1 VWQRGDLVYKFW
13 WRDLMETHLLE
24 DLGVDGS
31 IMLKPVFRKVGW
43 GGTDWT
49 DLAEDRDRWRAL
61 VKAVM
66 NLRVPQNS
74 ENFFD
79 LLKNC

>member
-1 VWQRGDLVYKFW
+1 
-13 WRDLMETHLLE
+13 METDRLE

-31 IMLKPVFRKVGW
+31 IMLKTVFEKWYGEALTGSSRPRI
-43 GGTDWT
+43 GTG
-49 DLAEDRDRWRAL
+49 RAL

-79 LLKNC
+79 LLRNCSLLRKDCSMELVQ